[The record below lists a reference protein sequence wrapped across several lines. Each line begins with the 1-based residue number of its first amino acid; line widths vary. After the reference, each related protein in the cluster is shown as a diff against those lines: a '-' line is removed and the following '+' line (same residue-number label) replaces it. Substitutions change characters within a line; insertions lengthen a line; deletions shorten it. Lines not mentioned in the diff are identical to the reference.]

1 VGTPIYKIVLWILEG
16 LLAVYLIFSVIW
28 MVRYGRMTETQ
39 FADSRSRTAK
49 ARMIKNIT
57 VAAVLLALA
66 VYLVITYLPVLQ
78 KAFMI

>member
-1 VGTPIYKIVLWILEG
+1 
-16 LLAVYLIFSVIW
+16 
-28 MVRYGRMTETQ
+28 
-39 FADSRSRTAK
+39 
-49 ARMIKNIT
+49 MIKNIT